1 MAVQVHGTGSPA
13 KFPGVLLTDTSTNRR
28 IAEFTLILAALFLL
42 DILTPQSILRLG
54 GIELNPAMAGIV
66 ASPFVHLAVKA
77 GTLLL
82 IMLVA
87 LIAETKVKGSAIAFY
102 CVIITLYLF
111 IIVNNAFVLIP
122 RVTGF

>member
-1 MAVQVHGTGSPA
+1 MVPEALQS
-13 KFPGVLLTDTSTNRR
+13 FPGASWQ
-28 IAEFTLILAALFLL
+28 ILARTGGSLSSSSSLL
-42 DILTPQSILRLG
+42 HSSCSTSSPPSPYSASG

-111 IIVNNAFVLIP
+111 IIVNNAFVLISQ
-122 RVTGF
+122 VTGF